1 MTNMLWPLTDAL
13 QNRQGHDE
21 QRSVFESHSSS
32 ARANA
37 RWKELLVREEV
48 VDLADCPL
56 IIPAAHAHQG
66 TRLKLYFG
74 SGSAD
79 PLLHLGFREGNDQFR
94 IDLRA
99 QRGCA

>member
-1 MTNMLWPLTDAL
+1 MTNMLWPSTDAL

-21 QRSVFESHSSS
+21 QRSVFELHPGR

-37 RWKELLVREEV
+37 RWKELLMREEV

-56 IIPAAHAHQG
+56 VISAAHAHKCAG
-66 TRLKLYFG
+66 LELYFW

-79 PLLHLGFREGNDQFR
+79 SLPHLSLGEGNDQFG

-99 QRGCA
+99 QGGRA